1 MYWFLV
7 VLLVLAVA
15 GLHYML
21 YLLIKSGIKD
31 SQGETPRATK
41 ARLESPFRDFLAYQE
56 AGKAS
61 ILKSEEHRL

>member
-1 MYWFLV
+1 MYWFLI
-7 VLLVLAVA
+7 VLLLLAVL

-31 SQGETPRATK
+31 SQSETPRATR
-41 ARLESPFRDFLAYQE
+41 ARIESPFRDFLAYQE

-61 ILKSEEHRL
+61 ILKSEEDRL